1 MFYRSESEARR
12 TMRDISETLK
22 KMPHEDPV
30 SCHYLILGF
39 WRGVALLTLYIFY
52 TLEGNTI
59 PPSLHTFL
67 KDNSL

>member
-30 SCHYLILGF
+30 SIL
-39 WRGVALLTLYIFY
+39 VVIV
-52 TLEGNTI
+52 
-59 PPSLHTFL
+59 FL
-67 KDNSL
+67 VFGGLWLC